1 MRTVAVCLALIVA
14 VSAGGLQTR
23 FSRYADA
30 GAYAAPAA
38 YDSYRFEEPAAAEQ
52 APTPI
57 EASPEM
63 QQPIMQEAPQEEQP
77 QGNSFVPAIVNHNE
91 EAAPATALPAM
102 PTLDS
107 HLTSEQAEEPT
118 AEEDMLAQDPE
129 IVKLNQALEAVKEDI
144 IANGKQIADE
154 RKWVAAVLKITQDY
168 EMKVKRVQDHILE
181 LRKTMK
187 TLYEKKKQIE
197 NLKLQRALEAKLKQ
211 ANEELITLQNS
222 LKHVQAKHEELDK
235 SHMDLRS
242 TIASIEAQLAKLKG
256 ENPEKADQEEKVEI
270 EEAVEADKL
279 ESASE
284 KEEASVLGSEEEK
297 EAMEI

>member
-1 MRTVAVCLALIVA
+1 
-14 VSAGGLQTR
+14 
-23 FSRYADA
+23 
-30 GAYAAPAA
+30 
-38 YDSYRFEEPAAAEQ
+38 
-52 APTPI
+52 
-57 EASPEM
+57 
-63 QQPIMQEAPQEEQP
+63 MQEAPQEEQ

-91 EAAPATALPAM
+91 QEAAPTSLPAM
-102 PTLDS
+102 PSLET
-107 HLTSEQAEEPT
+107 HSESETEAEPS
-118 AEEDMLAQDPE
+118 AEDMALAQDPE
-129 IVKLNQALEAVKEDI
+129 MVKLNQALEAVKEDI

-197 NLKLQRALEAKLKQ
+197 NLKLQRALEAKLKM

-284 KEEASVLGSEEEK
+284 KEEASILGSEEEK